1 MSLSSE
7 PNASTPSP
15 PTIADPQGQAALAL
29 VESLIYKLL
38 ETGNLSGPS
47 VLDLIQ
53 RAIDAQGEIA
63 AELYADGESLS
74 KSIGILT
81 QIQISVQI
89 EAGST

>member
-1 MSLSSE
+1 MPLSSE
-7 PNASTPSP
+7 PNASTPSSP
-15 PTIADPQGQAALAL
+15 IIADPQGQAALAL